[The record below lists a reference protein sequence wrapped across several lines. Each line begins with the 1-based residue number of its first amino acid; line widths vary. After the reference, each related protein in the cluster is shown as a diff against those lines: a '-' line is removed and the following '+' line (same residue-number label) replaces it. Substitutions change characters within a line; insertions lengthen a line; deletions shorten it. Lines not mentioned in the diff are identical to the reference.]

1 MAWDVLCEWTYR
13 GYDKRRAM
21 RTLILISVLSLTANP
36 MMATE
41 ADKPATGGRL
51 KFKQGPVCMC
61 STGLSEKEIR
71 AAEQKRIQKSQP
83 AIFQR
88 LDQNNSSQ
96 KADRRSDEKE

>member
-1 MAWDVLCEWTYR
+1 
-13 GYDKRRAM
+13 M
-21 RTLILISVLSLTANP
+21 RTLILVSVLSLTASP
-36 MMATE
+36 IMAAE
-41 ADKPATGGRL
+41 ADKPTAGGRL

-61 STGLSEKEIR
+61 STGLSEQDIR

-83 AIFQR
+83 ALFQR